1 VITPN
6 PCQSPRL
13 SPVLNPHR
21 ISYMILLGLM
31 VSLSCQPSISQDA
44 AAVDEKKAEEK
55 KPEEQKS
62 QHPYALI
69 FGTVWGPEGAP
80 RYGVTVKIRRADD
93 KNPRKARWQ
102 VSSDHHGE
110 FAQRIPAGPADYVIW
125 ADLKGYKGPD
135 AKKLQP
141 GAETSV
147 HVQND
152 ERIDTGVHLK

>member
-1 VITPN
+1 VTTPN
-6 PCQSPRL
+6 PCQSPRI
-13 SPVLNPHR
+13 SRPLNPHR
-21 ISYMILLGLM
+21 IPCMILLGL
-31 VSLSCQPSISQDA
+31 VLSLSCRPSISQDTA
-44 AAVDEKKAEEK
+44 TVDEKKAEEK
-55 KPEEQKS
+55 KP

-80 RYGVTVKIRRADD
+80 RFGVSVKIRRADD

-102 VSSDHHGE
+102 VYSDHHGE

-125 ADLKGYKGPD
+125 TDLNGYKGPD
-135 AKKLQP
+135 SKKLQP
-141 GAETSV
+141 GGETTV

>member
-6 PCQSPRL
+6 PSRFA
-13 SPVLNPHR
+13 R
-21 ISYMILLGLM
+21 ISLLLDPPRISCMILLGLV
-31 VSLSCQPSISQDA
+31 VSLSCQPSISQDSA
-44 AAVDEKKAEEK
+44 TLDEKKAEEK
-55 KPEEQKS
+55 KP

-80 RYGVTVKIRRADD
+80 RYGVTVKIRRGDD
-93 KNPRKARWQ
+93 KNPSKARWQ

-135 AKKLQP
+135 SKKLRP
-141 GAETSV
+141 SGETTV